1 MLHLIHE
8 ISAVRLYL
16 PKDLRPLDN
25 RQSVGKSIQVQH
37 VLTSAFLGQY
47 FNRKEDQLMLL
58 NVFVFWHCSFILEQV
73 AFYVFNLNAEYLLR
87 TVCNIVI
94 HIDLTS

>member
-37 VLTSAFLGQY
+37 VLTSAFLVQY

-73 AFYVFNLNAEYLLR
+73 AFLCIKFN
-87 TVCNIVI
+87 C
-94 HIDLTS
+94 

>member
-37 VLTSAFLGQY
+37 VQT
-47 FNRKEDQLMLL
+47 
-58 NVFVFWHCSFILEQV
+58 
-73 AFYVFNLNAEYLLR
+73 
-87 TVCNIVI
+87 
-94 HIDLTS
+94 